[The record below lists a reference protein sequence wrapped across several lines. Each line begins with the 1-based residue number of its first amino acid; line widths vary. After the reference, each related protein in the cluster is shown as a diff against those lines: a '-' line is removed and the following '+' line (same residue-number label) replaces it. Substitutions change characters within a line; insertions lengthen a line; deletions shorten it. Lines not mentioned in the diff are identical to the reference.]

1 MIISGFKFLV
11 SMVTYFWPN
20 LMKCPKMGSNGQI
33 FASLLTEKT
42 VLNQIKHII
51 ILKETPRNGV
61 VRCMEFALN
70 DL

>member
-1 MIISGFKFLV
+1 
-11 SMVTYFWPN
+11 MVTYFWPN

-33 FASLLTEKT
+33 FASLLVELT
-42 VLNQIKHII
+42 VFNHIKCII

-61 VRCMEFALN
+61 AWCIKFALN